1 MASDMTEFRE
11 SPLPGLIELWRA
23 APPVM
28 RGILLMCV
36 STVLFSAMHVLVRYA
51 ARDVPPFQI
60 AFLRNAFG
68 IVVFLPLLV
77 SGGLGFLRTK
87 RLGLHLVRGLLNVCA
102 MLMFFTALGMTPVA
116 RVTALAFTS
125 PLFMALLS
133 VMFLGERFRIRRWLA
148 LVIGFAGTVIILR
161 PGMIP
166 VDPGSLLVVGSALI
180 WAVTM
185 VVIKILSRTE
195 SSIAI
200 TAYMNILLGVFSLGP
215 ALWVWV
221 KPPPAMW
228 VWLVAIGVLGTIA
241 QIALSQALK
250 ETEPT
255 AVMPFDFLKLVWTTL
270 LGLWVFGELP
280 DVLTW
285 VGAMVVFAS
294 GFYIAWREHRE
305 RRRGYR
311 WDGPGGSPHP
321 SPPPRAGE
329 GSAKRHG
336 RAPWSRQ

>member
-1 MASDMTEFRE
+1 LQGGKLLVSLALTQERASMTDFRE
-11 SPLPGLIELWRA
+11 NPQPGLINFWQA
-23 APPVM
+23 TPPVM

-51 ARDVPPFQI
+51 AREVPPFQI

-68 IVVFLPLLV
+68 IIVFLPLLFG
-77 SGGLGFLRTK
+77 SGLAFMRTR
-87 RLGLHLVRGLLNVCA
+87 RLGLHAVRGLLNVIA
-102 MLMFFTALGMTPVA
+102 MMMFFTGLGLTPVA
-116 RVTALAFTS
+116 RATALAFTA

-133 VMFLGERFRIRRWLA
+133 VLFLGERFRMRRWIA
-148 LVIGFAGTVIILR
+148 LVAGFAGTLVILR

-166 VDPGSLLVVGSALI
+166 ADLGSLLVVGSASL

-195 SSIAI
+195 SSLAI
-200 TAYMNILLGVFSLGP
+200 TAYMNLFLGLFSLGP

-221 KPPPAMW
+221 TPSPEMW

-241 QIALSQALK
+241 QLALSQALK

-280 DVLTW
+280 DLLTW
-285 VGAMVVFAS
+285 LGAVVVFAS

-305 RRRGYR
+305 RRRIA
-311 WDGPGGSPHP
+311 
-321 SPPPRAGE
+321 AG
-329 GSAKRHG
+329 
-336 RAPWSRQ
+336 